1 MPVEQAGQ
9 ASTCEQA
16 GSCTDDEQTF
26 SFALSQILF
35 YVKIA
40 ALSFLRSTKGDVF
53 GQKAKPTMRTAT
65 VLAGL
70 FRSAAASDVHADSDI
85 LFGFLPDWPRW

>member
-1 MPVEQAGQ
+1 MYGRW
-9 ASTCEQA
+9 
-16 GSCTDDEQTF
+16 TDVF
-26 SFALSQILF
+26 FALSQILF

-40 ALSFLRSTKGDVF
+40 ALSFLRSTEGDVF

-85 LFGFLPDWPRW
+85 LFSFLPDWPRW